1 MPTTA
6 TTAATTTECPSLDA
20 LKRLLKA
27 KCDESQASPLCGHIE
42 NCPACQEKLERL
54 AGDGPDLAAD
64 LRAEAAEAPASNSA
78 LRGALK
84 RAEHELTSTAVVP
97 VPPGAL
103 AATLA
108 VPAAPLSG
116 TDERDP
122 PDLTFL
128 LPSTVPGNLGRFGPF
143 EVRGV
148 VGRGGMGV
156 VLRGYDE
163 SLNRE
168 VAIKVIDPQLANNAQ
183 YRERFVREARAAAAV
198 AHANLVAVYQVS
210 EDAAS
215 GLPYIVMQL
224 INGESLDQRLKRAG
238 KLIPKK
244 VAWLGMQVAAG
255 LDAAHKAGLTHRD
268 IKPGNILLE
277 RVEDPAAPG
286 PGGSGTVPA
295 AHDKFR
301 VKLTDFGLAK
311 AAEDTR
317 LTRTGFVA
325 GSPLYMA
332 PEQAAGGAVDQRAD
346 LFSLGTLL
354 YEAATGRAPFD
365 AGTPLAVLR
374 RLSDE
379 TQMPLTRVNPDVPK
393 WLSDAVDKLLA
404 KNPND
409 RFQTAREVAELFA
422 VKLVEMGAL
431 SPLDVPADVCPAAF
445 LKAHN
450 RKPICWKSVGNCVLP
465 WAGGAVLGALLV
477 GLLWALVPAREVP
490 QPPPPPVAETGP
502 EPLHRLKG
510 ETGAVWSLAFLSDD
524 RLAAGL
530 EDGTVRL
537 WNHRTGA
544 VLRTLEPRQE
554 GSVWAMDVSHDAKYL
569 VFACDNSK
577 VSFWNLASLRPAGL
591 EFPHPSST
599 RSVAF
604 SPTGKFLATGDRAST
619 VRVWD
624 WENQIPVELT
634 GHRGAIHALAF
645 TPDGTRLAS
654 AGSDGTIKEW
664 ELKDINWDDRKGPEP
679 SMQMSDHRGPV
690 YGLAFS
696 PDGKKIA
703 SAGWDGTVRV
713 WDALNGTQL
722 QKIEAHDGDVW
733 AVSFGGGGKWV
744 ASAGSD
750 SHVKVWDVATGKE
763 VWGYRGPR
771 GFHVVKFGPDGTT
784 LAAGSRSGNVK
795 VWDVK

>member
-1 MPTTA
+1 MPTI
-6 TTAATTTECPSLDA
+6 ATTTECPPLDA
-20 LKRLLKA
+20 LMRLLKA

-42 NCPACQEKLERL
+42 NCPACQEKLDQL
-54 AGDGPDLAAD
+54 SGDGTDLATD
-64 LRAEAAEAPASNSA
+64 LRALSGEAPATNSV

-84 RAEHELTSTAVVP
+84 RAEHEITSTAIGP
-97 VPPGAL
+97 VPAGAL
-103 AATLA
+103 AVTAA
-108 VPAAPLSG
+108 VPDAPLSG
-116 TDERDP
+116 TDKSDA
-122 PDLTFL
+122 PDLSFL
-128 LPSTVPGNLGRFGPF
+128 LPSKVPGNLGRFGPF

-168 VAIKVIDPQLANNAQ
+168 VAIKVIDPQLANNKQ

-210 EDAAS
+210 DDAAS

-224 INGESLDQRLKRAG
+224 VNGESLDQRLKRTG

-277 RVEDPAAPG
+277 RVADPDAPA
-286 PGGSGTVPA
+286 PAPTGSGTAPA

-311 AAEDTR
+311 AADDSR

-379 TQMPLTRVNPDVPK
+379 TQMPLSRVNPDVPK

-404 KNPND
+404 KNADD
-409 RFQTAREVAELFA
+409 RFQSAREVVELFA
-422 VKLVEMGAL
+422 GKLHEMGGL
-431 SPLDVPADVCPAAF
+431 SPLDVPPDVCPAAY
-445 LKAHN
+445 LKARG
-450 RKPICWKSVGNCVLP
+450 RKPICWRNVGRCVMP
-465 WAGGAVLGALLV
+465 WAGGAVLGAVLI
-477 GLLWALVPAREVP
+477 GLLWALVPGGET
-490 QPPPPPVAETGP
+490 PPPNAQVAEAGP
-502 EPLHRLKG
+502 EPRHILKG
-510 ETGAVWSLAFLSDD
+510 ENGAVWSLAFLSDD
-524 RLAAGL
+524 RLAAGI
-530 EDGTVRL
+530 EDGTVRI

-544 VLRTLEPRQE
+544 VLRTFERSHE
-554 GSVWAMDVSHDAKYL
+554 GNVWAMDVSNDGKYM
-569 VFACDNSK
+569 VFACDNTK
-577 VSFWNLASLRPAGL
+577 VTFWNLQSLRPEGRF
-591 EFPHPSST
+591 EFTHPASM
-599 RSVAF
+599 RAAAF
-604 SPTGKFLATGDRAST
+604 SPVGRFLATGDRAST
-619 VRVWD
+619 LRVWD
-624 WENQIPVELT
+624 WENQIPMELT
-634 GHRGAIHALAF
+634 GHRGAIHSLAF
-645 TPDGTRLAS
+645 SPDGKRLAS
-654 AGSDGTIKEW
+654 TGSDGSIKEW
-664 ELKDINWDDRKGPEP
+664 ELRLIDWNRFEP
-679 SMQMSDHRGPV
+679 LKASMEMTDHRGPV
-690 YGLAFS
+690 YGVTFS
-696 PDGKKIA
+696 PDGTKLA
-703 SAGWDGTVRV
+703 SAGWDGTVRI
-713 WDALNGTQL
+713 WDAMNGTL
-722 QKIEAHDGDVW
+722 LKTIAAHDGDVW
-733 AVSFGGGGKWV
+733 AVSYGGGGRWV

-750 SHVKVWDVATGKE
+750 AHVKVWDVETGKE

>member
-6 TTAATTTECPSLDA
+6 TPATTECPPLDA

-27 KCDESQASPLCGHIE
+27 RCDESQASPLCGHIE
-42 NCPACQEKLERL
+42 TCPACQERL
-54 AGDGPDLAAD
+54 DRLTGDGPDLAAD
-64 LRAEAAEAPASNSA
+64 LRAEAADPVPHNSA
-78 LRGALK
+78 LHGAL
-84 RAEHELTSTAVVP
+84 RRTAHELSGAAFGP
-97 VPPGAL
+97 VPAGAL
-103 AATLA
+103 AVTAAL
-108 VPAAPLSG
+108 PDAPLSG
-116 TDERDP
+116 SGEREQ
-122 PDLTFL
+122 PDLSFL
-128 LPSTVPGNLGRFGPF
+128 LPSKVPGTLGTFGPF

-156 VLRGYDE
+156 VLRGFDA

-168 VAIKVIDPQLANNAQ
+168 VAIKVIDPQLANNGQ

-224 INGESLDQRLKRAG
+224 VNGESLDQRLKREGRMTARE
-238 KLIPKK
+238 
-244 VAWLGMQVAAG
+244 VSALGMQVAAG
-255 LDAAHKAGLTHRD
+255 LAAAHAAGLTHRD

-277 RVEDPAAPG
+277 RPSGSTPEAKV
-286 PGGSGTVPA
+286 GSGPT
-295 AHDKFR
+295 HGKHFR

-311 AAEDTR
+311 ATEDTR

-332 PEQAAGGAVDQRAD
+332 PEQASGGAVDQRAD

-354 YEAATGRAPFD
+354 YETATGRAPFD

-379 TQMPLTRVNPDVPK
+379 TQMPLNRVNPEMPE

-409 RFQTAREVAELFA
+409 RFQSAREVAELFA
-422 VKLVEMGAL
+422 GKLVEMGAL
-431 SPLDVPADVCPAAF
+431 SPLDIPADVCPAAY
-445 LKAHN
+445 LKAHG
-450 RKPICWKSVGNCVLP
+450 RKPICWEKVGRCVAP
-465 WAGGAVLGALLV
+465 WAGGAALGALLV
-477 GLLWALVPAREVP
+477 ALVWALWPAPEGASAEV
-490 QPPPPPVAETGP
+490 GP
-502 EPLHRLKG
+502 APRHVLQG
-510 ETGAVWSLAFLSDD
+510 ETGAVWSLAFLPKDQI
-524 RLAAGL
+524 AAGL
-530 EDGTVRL
+530 EDGTVRI
-537 WNHRTGA
+537 WNHRTGGL
-544 VLRTLEPRQE
+544 VRTLEPRQE
-554 GSVWAMDVSHDAKYL
+554 GSVWAMDVSHDGKYL
-569 VFACDNSK
+569 VFACDNAK
-577 VSFWNLASLRPAGL
+577 VSFWNLSSLRPAGL

-604 SPTGKFLATGDRAST
+604 NPTGRSLATGDRAST

-624 WENQIPVELT
+624 WDSQIPVELT

-645 TPDGTRLAS
+645 TPDGKRLAS

-664 ELKDINWDDRKGPEP
+664 ELKDIRWMDRKGPEP

-696 PDGKKIA
+696 PDGAKIA

-713 WDALNGTQL
+713 WDAMNGTQL

-733 AVSFGGGGKWV
+733 AVSFGNGGKWV

-750 SHVKVWDVATGKE
+750 AHVKVWDVATGK
-763 VWGYRGPR
+763 
-771 GFHVVKFGPDGTT
+771 
-784 LAAGSRSGNVK
+784 

>member
-6 TTAATTTECPSLDA
+6 TTTACPPLDA
-20 LKRLLKA
+20 LKRLLRA
-27 KCDESQASPLCGHIE
+27 NCAESQSSPLCGHIE
-42 NCPACQEKLERL
+42 NCPACQEKLDRL
-54 AGDGPDLAAD
+54 AGAGPDLAAD
-64 LRAEAAEAPASNSA
+64 LRASAAEPAGDSA
-78 LRGALK
+78 LRGALR
-84 RAEHELTSTAVVP
+84 RAEHELTSTALGP
-97 VPPGAL
+97 VPAGAL
-103 AATLA
+103 AGTAA
-108 VPAAPLSG
+108 VPDSPLSG
-116 TDERDP
+116 TDDREP
-122 PDLTFL
+122 PDLSFL
-128 LPSTVPGNLGRFGPF
+128 LPSKVPGNLGTFGPF

-156 VLRGYDE
+156 VLRGYDAA
-163 SLNRE
+163 LNRE
-168 VAIKVIDPQLANNAQ
+168 VAIKVIDPQLATNAQ
-183 YRERFVREARAAAAV
+183 YRERFEREARAAAAV

-224 INGESLDQRLKRAG
+224 VNGEALDARLKRDG
-238 KLIPKK
+238 KMTARE
-244 VAWLGMQVAAG
+244 VSALGMQVAAG
-255 LDAAHKAGLTHRD
+255 LAAAHAAGLTHRD

-277 RVEDPAAPG
+277 RPADRSDASAPRAKV
-286 PGGSGTVPA
+286 GSGA
-295 AHDKFR
+295 AHHDKHFR

-332 PEQAAGGAVDQRAD
+332 PEQAAGGPVDHRAD
-346 LFSLGTLL
+346 LFSLGSLL

-379 TQMPLTRVNPDVPK
+379 TQMPLTRVNPEIPK

-404 KNPND
+404 KNPED

-422 VKLVEMGAL
+422 GELVKMGEL
-431 SPLDVPADVCPAAF
+431 SPLDIPADVCPAAY
-445 LKAHN
+445 LKARG
-450 RKPICWKSVGNCVLP
+450 RKPICWKSVGHCVMP
-465 WAGGAVLGALLV
+465 WAGGAVLGGLLI
-477 GLLWALVPAREVP
+477 GLLWALVPAGEPHPPAAEV
-490 QPPPPPVAETGP
+490 GP
-502 EPLHRLKG
+502 EPRHVLKG

-544 VLRTLEPRQE
+544 VVRTLEPRQE
-554 GSVWAMDVSHDAKYL
+554 GSVWAMDVSHDHKYL
-569 VFACDNSK
+569 VFACDNAK

-664 ELKDINWDDRKGPEP
+664 ELKGINWDDRKGPDP

-696 PDGKKIA
+696 PDGTKIA

-713 WDALNGTQL
+713 WDAMNGEQL
-722 QKIEAHDGDVW
+722 QRIDAHDGDVW
-733 AVSFGGGGKWV
+733 SVSFGGGGKWV

-750 SHVKVWDVATGKE
+750 AHVKVWDIATGKE

-771 GFHVVKFGPDGTT
+771 GFHVVRFGPDGTT